1 MPVSPVDLSRHFAH
15 TAILATVGIVVKGIT
30 PEVTDCP
37 FCGRT
42 GLTILLD
49 PTEVG
54 PKWLHC
60 SACQW
65 AGNTLDAYS
74 KIVQV
79 TDLPEAIKRAVRE
92 GKCCNPQCVNPESI
106 RSYIRGYPE
115 RRAELLSIWNQ
126 FTVNVTGVPRPD
138 VLRHLQK
145 CGLWNGNGSR
155 FQDRIGRFI
164 GAATKTELKKIFGQ
178 YYKRADRHLINK
190 LPENGFQTAL
200 VVGFQDAPGR
210 MCAFEL
216 IDQQGERFLK
226 TMPGITPG
234 TVEQSPEGGL
244 AILDSIKPFE
254 PVVVLNDHK
263 VWLTMHVRQAQQFD
277 AALPI
282 LLYNAYTDLAWRSVT
297 ADKAV
302 FWTNE
307 VNLDLFKQVRKVGN
321 GCIVSQPWYFTETG
335 RSTVFAELP
344 VQLIMSEL
352 IKKAR
357 PWPEVFVEWVT
368 DRDRPEGEALQ
379 AFETLALTP
388 NERDSV
394 LSVANHTQRHRLE
407 HFLGATVHPRSV
419 NVNGI
424 TVMEHGGGWS
434 VARPRGEEQ
443 ILDGIIHIDEELCDI
458 IQGVSY
464 LKGLI
469 RYRTKT
475 IEFIDP
481 KNQIEKDPEGWLTQ
495 KTVRAA
501 LGSPHC
507 NPKYARQLL
516 DIARAFSSPRIRTI
530 STQLGIQSDGSIVFP
545 KFSLVCGAVEE
556 SESYNPD
563 PAMPMGAV
571 MPPVKR
577 VADTRDTTSLTR
589 STVIAG
595 FCAMVGN
602 WLEAH
607 RGNPNR
613 PIAVLG
619 ENGSV
624 AWAAV
629 RHLVGIFGL
638 PRLVLGHRKGTEVSS
653 FRKQINRHNCPCV
666 ADRQGSI
673 SAYPAS
679 ATDQVII
686 PVSVEEYQAL
696 RVSGARWLALQGT
709 PLRQENNP
717 LPPVDDFIWYLADLQ
732 RRQYELP
739 GTSELPQRLIEDFCA
754 WYERYLDRDQ
764 RETCQQALAAL
775 QMGGRPGLELLRLA
789 ALMVRRGFIFSHF
802 DPLEATRVERGIKRL
817 KAASRMTGVVIDVP
831 QERVFV
837 SHQAIMG
844 TAGRIRVPMPDFD
857 AATRDLASHGQLLEN
872 TLGTEGWMV
881 SLAVWNEAIQDLK

>member
-1 MPVSPVDLSRHFAH
+1 M
-15 TAILATVGIVVKGIT
+15 GINVKGIT
-30 PEVTDCP
+30 PEVTECP
-37 FCGRT
+37 FCGRQ

-49 PTEVG
+49 PVEVG

-65 AGNTLDAYS
+65 AGNILDAYG
-74 KIVQV
+74 KIVRV
-79 TDLPEAIKRAVRE
+79 ADIPEAIKQAVRE
-92 GKCCNPQCVNPESI
+92 GKCCNPQSVNPESI

-115 RRAELLSIWNQ
+115 RRAELLSIWSQLTAN
-126 FTVNVTGVPRPD
+126 VNGVPRPD

-155 FQDRIGRFI
+155 FQDRIARFV
-164 GAATKTELKKIFGQ
+164 GAATKPEIKKIFGN
-178 YYKRADRHLINK
+178 YYKRVDRHLMNR

-200 VVGFQDAPGR
+200 VIGYQDAPGR

-216 IDQQGERFLK
+216 IDQKGDRFLK
-226 TMPGITPG
+226 TMPGVMPG
-234 TVEQSPEGGL
+234 TVDQPPEGGL
-244 AILDSIKPFE
+244 ATLDSIKPFE
-254 PVVVLNDHK
+254 PVVIVSDPK
-263 VWLTMHVRQAQQFD
+263 VWLTLHVRQAQQFD
-277 AALPI
+277 APLPI
-282 LLYNAYTDLAWRSVT
+282 LLYNAHTDLAWRSLT

-307 VNLDLFKQVRKVGN
+307 INLDLFKQVRKVGS
-321 GCIVSQPWYFTETG
+321 GCVVSAPWYFTETG
-335 RSTVFAELP
+335 NATVFAELP
-344 VQLIMSEL
+344 VPLIMSEL

-357 PWPEVFVEWVT
+357 PWPEVFVDWVT
-368 DRDRPEGEALQ
+368 DHERPEGEALQ

-388 NERDSV
+388 NERDSI

-407 HFLGATVHPRSV
+407 NFLGATVHPRSV
-419 NVNGI
+419 SVNGV
-424 TVMEHGGGWS
+424 TVLEHSGGWH
-434 VARPRGEEQ
+434 VARLRGEES
-443 ILDGIIHIDEELCDI
+443 ILDGIIHIDEELCDVV
-458 IQGVSY
+458 QGISY
-464 LKGLI
+464 LRGSI

-475 IEFIDP
+475 IEFTDP
-481 KNQIEKDPEGWLTQ
+481 KHQIEKDPEDWLTR

-507 NPKYARQLL
+507 NPKFAKQLL
-516 DIARAFSSPRIRTI
+516 DIARAFSSPRVRSI

-545 KFSLVCGAVEE
+545 KFSLICGAVEE

-563 PAMPMGAV
+563 PAMPMGGV
-571 MPPVKR
+571 MPPIRR

-589 STVIAG
+589 SVVIAG
-595 FCAMVGN
+595 FCLMVSN

-629 RHLVGIFGL
+629 QHLVGIFGL
-638 PRLVLGHRKGTEVSS
+638 PRLALGHKKGTDVST
-653 FRKQINRHNCPCV
+653 FRKRVNRHNCPCV

-679 ATDQVII
+679 STDRVLIH
-686 PVSVEEYQAL
+686 VSAEEYRAL
-696 RVSGARWLALQGT
+696 RVSSSRWIALQGT

-739 GTSELPQRLIEDFCA
+739 GTGELSGRLIEDFCA

-764 RETCQQALAAL
+764 RETCQQAVAAI
-775 QMGGRPGLELLRLA
+775 QTSDRPGLDLLRLA
-789 ALMVRRGFIFSHF
+789 ATMVRQGLVFSHF
-802 DPLEATRVERGIKRL
+802 DPLEATQVKYGIKRL
-817 KAASRMTGVVIDVP
+817 KVASRMTGVVIDLP

-857 AATRDLASHGQLLEN
+857 AATRDLASHGSLLEN
-872 TLGTEGWMV
+872 NLGTQGWMV
-881 SLAVWNEAIQDLK
+881 PLGVWNDAIRDLK